1 MGTAMHHF
9 AEVLHIEWPRKMQRP
24 IHRTLQAQTIG
35 IVLLRV
41 WLGTMW
47 LAHASIKAL
56 VFTLPVT
63 ASQFEFVGLPGYLAY
78 PVFVAEIVGG
88 LSLILGFMERQV
100 SLLLVP
106 LLLTATWV
114 YLPNSWLHTRLGGGW
129 EYPLLLSALSVALW
143 LRILQQYLPAVE
155 IDP

>member
-1 MGTAMHHF
+1 MHHC
-9 AEVLHIEWPRKMQRP
+9 ADVHPIEWPAKMQRRANQSSQP
-24 IHRTLQAQTIG
+24 QGIG

-41 WLGTMW
+41 SLGTLW
-47 LAHASIKAL
+47 LAHALVKAL

-63 ASQFEFVGLPGYLAY
+63 ASQFEYVGLPGFLAY

-88 LSLILGFMERQV
+88 LSLIFGFMERQV

-129 EYPLLLSALSVALW
+129 EYPLLLSTLSVALW